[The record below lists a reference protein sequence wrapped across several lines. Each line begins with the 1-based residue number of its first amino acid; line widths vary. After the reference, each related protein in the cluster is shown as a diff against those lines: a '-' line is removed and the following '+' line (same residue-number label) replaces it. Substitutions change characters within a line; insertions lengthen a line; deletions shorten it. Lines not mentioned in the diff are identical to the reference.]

1 VEYIHILASGTVD
14 ETVMDALARREAV
27 IDHILQEGKR

>member
-14 ETVMDALARREAV
+14 ETVMEALARREAV
-27 IDHILQEGKR
+27 IDHILEEVRK